1 MRVSLGFNKN
11 KCWLKQQKLEFRMDG
26 NGDLTCYNDDL
37 NQQKCRGGIQPR
49 NHQPKPTM
57 LAATLV
63 PRGPETG
70 VYSGR
75 AGVDARQYSADKHMT

>member
-1 MRVSLGFNKN
+1 MLVEATEIGISYGRTF
-11 KCWLKQQKLEFRMDG
+11 CY
-26 NGDLTCYNDDL
+26 LTCYNDDL

-49 NHQPKPTM
+49 NHQAKPTM

-75 AGVDARQYSADKHMT
+75 AGVDARHSADKHMT